1 MTYAYALNE
10 KIQQRAK
17 DEPEFKKE
25 YLHLSERCKTF
36 VTDLYKC
43 CGNMDE
49 ILALLDIDK
58 EEFEGDNIRGTVKE
72 IFKKAIK
79 NNHKEVSEELK
90 STVPLP
96 EQCDFMSSQQ
106 YKNNVIGSLSIMF
119 WIKIRIISI
128 EDSAPII

>member
-58 EEFEGDNIRGTVKE
+58 EEFEGEE

-119 WIKIRIISI
+119 LDQNSNHIN
-128 EDSAPII
+128 